1 MRYAV
6 ISDIHGNM
14 DALEAVLA
22 DARKQGA
29 EGYLFAGDYCL
40 SLPYPEEVIDR
51 IRKIENAVLIRGN
64 EEQYIERM
72 RGEREECWAGGQ
84 MHISCWC
91 EQALCEE
98 NKDFLQTLPKEAV
111 FQGRDGGPNIFMEHS
126 SQTYIGD
133 AELGKFSCPTIPVMY
148 KEEQLTHEKLLQDI
162 RTHLSGSREFQER
175 CGALEK
181 GVYIFGHTHIQ
192 WFMKQDDRIFINPG
206 SCGLPMDGCEEGAP
220 YTLLISDEN
229 GLQVQ
234 ERRVPYDIEA
244 FIRKIEESDQFER
257 VPVWSKIRIKE
268 LRSRREHLYF
278 FLKYASEYAER
289 TGDTVRPFGKKTWE
303 GAFEEWDKQ

>member
-6 ISDIHGNM
+6 ISDVHGNM

-91 EQALCEE
+91 EQALCE
-98 NKDFLQTLPKEAV
+98 
-111 FQGRDGGPNIFMEHS
+111 I
-126 SQTYIGD
+126 
-133 AELGKFSCPTIPVMY
+133 
-148 KEEQLTHEKLLQDI
+148 
-162 RTHLSGSREFQER
+162 
-175 CGALEK
+175 
-181 GVYIFGHTHIQ
+181 
-192 WFMKQDDRIFINPG
+192 
-206 SCGLPMDGCEEGAP
+206 
-220 YTLLISDEN
+220 
-229 GLQVQ
+229 
-234 ERRVPYDIEA
+234 
-244 FIRKIEESDQFER
+244 
-257 VPVWSKIRIKE
+257 WSKIRIKE

-303 GAFEEWDKQ
+303 GAFEEWDRQ